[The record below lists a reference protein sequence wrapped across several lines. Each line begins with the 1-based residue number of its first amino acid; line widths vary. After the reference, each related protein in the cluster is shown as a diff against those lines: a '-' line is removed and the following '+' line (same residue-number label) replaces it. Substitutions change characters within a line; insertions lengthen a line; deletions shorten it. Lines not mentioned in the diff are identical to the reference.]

1 LQKLVGLFE
10 LSRGIKINT
19 KQKRRDVQLLRG
31 VAVIGVVLYHGNP
44 AQFAQGWLGVDV
56 FFVISGFVIAP
67 KLFEIWSYANDNNR
81 VHKLLRFYESR
92 VIRLAP
98 TFAFTVAAFGTLL
111 YLFGGWSEIRHFS
124 AQSLAAS
131 LGLGNL
137 EAINQSQSNYFRPN
151 PNAFLHTWSLSV
163 ETQIYLLAPFIF
175 FLIARSSKK
184 LILLLVGS
192 GFILFLQ
199 LVIEASTNLKGEIF
213 FSPISRLWEFGIGSA
228 LFLTK
233 GKKYKSLVGYV
244 ALLLLQLIFIL
255 PHGFKFYNIAAVVLT
270 CVILSSDINSRLNGR
285 YNSIVKM
292 GDISYTIYLIHLPLL
307 HLCDYLL
314 FQYFWIKQIIYILAT
329 IFLGN
334 QISKRIEM
342 KSNQELRKVVSG
354 KRILVL
360 IAICIIPIAFS
371 LFFRVTSVNY
381 LNMSNPPK
389 LQGTNTCQSSA
400 GDIYCDPGGDAEN
413 SIMLVGD
420 SHANAISR
428 SFIEIARQLN
438 LKPIVISGRG
448 CRLEPMGSYGFSTP
462 CDRYMKSVKL
472 LSLKENV
479 KYIVISQRGFAADG
493 STSWR
498 NGATSFIR
506 AGTELHTNTN
516 QVLILGPN
524 PEFLTNRSQGTFS
537 NLFQK
542 NVYKKTN
549 EFHEFEQ
556 EDNYL
561 NKLAAINGIEYLSS
575 SSIFCNKHECVIKND
590 GKYLYWDENHL
601 SLDGAEYLRPH
612 LLKAIQVRISSIGEL
627 P

>member
-1 LQKLVGLFE
+1 M
-10 LSRGIKINT
+10 
-19 KQKRRDVQLLRG
+19 
-31 VAVIGVVLYHGNP
+31 AVIGVILYHGNP
-44 AQFAQGWLGVDV
+44 AHFAQGWLGVDV

-67 KLFEIWSYANDNNR
+67 KLFEIWSNKNDKKR
-81 VHKLLRFYESR
+81 VRKLLKFYEYR

-98 TFAFTVAAFGTLL
+98 TFAFTVAVFGTLL

-151 PNAFLHTWSLSV
+151 PNAFLHTWSLSA

-184 LILLLVGS
+184 LLLLLVGS
-192 GFILFLQ
+192 GFVLFLQ
-199 LVIEASTNLKGEIF
+199 LLIETLTNLDGEIF
-213 FSPISRLWEFGIGSA
+213 FSPISRLWEFGIGAA
-228 LFLTK
+228 LFLTQ
-233 GKKYKSLVGYV
+233 GKKYKSYIGYV
-244 ALLLLQLIFIL
+244 ALLLLLLIFAL
-255 PHGFKFYNIAAVVLT
+255 PLGFKFYNIAAVVLT
-270 CVILSSDINSRLNGR
+270 CVILSSDINSKLDSR
-285 YNSIVKM
+285 YFSIVKM

-314 FQYFWIKQIIYILAT
+314 FEYFWIKQIIYITAT

-342 KSNQELRKVVSG
+342 KSNQELRKALPR

-360 IAICIIPIAFS
+360 IAICIVPIAFS

-389 LQGTNTCQSSA
+389 LQGTNICESNGGNIDCSL
-400 GDIYCDPGGDAEN
+400 GGGDAKN

-420 SHANAISR
+420 SHANAISQ
-428 SFIEIARQLN
+428 SFIEVARKVN
-438 LKPIVISGRG
+438 LQPIVISGRG
-448 CRLEPMGSYGFSTP
+448 CRLEPANSYGFSTP
-462 CDRYMKSVKL
+462 CDKYMKS
-472 LSLKENV
+472 LKQLALKKNL
-479 KYIVISQRGFAADG
+479 KYIVISQRGFVADG
-493 STSWR
+493 SASPR
-498 NGATSFIR
+498 DRARSFIN
-506 AGTELHTNTN
+506 AASELKTNTN

-524 PEFLTNRSQGTFS
+524 PEFLTNRSQGTFF

-549 EFHEFEQ
+549 EFYDFEQ

-561 NKLAAINGIEYLSS
+561 NKLAAIEGIEYLSS
-575 SSIFCNKHECVIKND
+575 SLKFCNEEECVIKKD
-590 GKYLYWDENHL
+590 GRYLYWDENHL
-601 SLDGAEYLRPH
+601 SLDGAAHLKPH
-612 LLKAIQVRISSIGEL
+612 LLRAIQVRISSTGEL